1 MPRRKNKTMK
11 GGFWDT
17 ISDMFKK
24 KPAAPIGSTTTTSS
38 YTPSTT
44 SSSVIPSSTTTST
57 TPSMSTTSVVPSST
71 LATSSGGRGRGRG
84 RGRRTRR
91 YGGGYAPNH
100 SLTNLAS
107 KAAPFSGSKTAQP
120 QVWLGGPKMMGG
132 KSRKLRKSKKSKRKY
147 RK

>member
-38 YTPSTT
+38 YTPTTT
-44 SSSVIPSSTTTST
+44 SSSVIPSSTTTSA
-57 TPSMSTTSVVPSST
+57 TPSMTTTSVVPSST
-71 LATSSGGRGRGRG
+71 LATSSGGRGRRT
-84 RGRRTRR
+84 RRRR

>member
-11 GGFWDT
+11 GVMKGGFWDKIT
-17 ISDMFKK
+17 DMFKK
-24 KPAAPIGSTTTTSS
+24 KPTTPIGSTSYTPTNTTIKPTTPTTPITPITPSTTTTS
-38 YTPSTT
+38 TPSTT
-44 SSSVIPSSTTTST
+44 TTST
-57 TPSMSTTSVVPSST
+57 PSTT
-71 LATSSGGRGRGRG
+71 LTSSGGR
-84 RGRRTRR
+84 RTRR
-91 YGGGYAPNH
+91 RYRGGYAPNH

-132 KSRKLRKSKKSKRKY
+132 KGKSRKLRKSKRRY

>member
-24 KPAAPIGSTTTTSS
+24 KPAAPIGSTS
-38 YTPSTT
+38 YTPTNTT
-44 SSSVIPSSTTTST
+44 IKPTTPTTPITPITPITSTTTT
-57 TPSMSTTSVVPSST
+57 TPVVPSSSTT
-71 LATSSGGRGRGRG
+71 LTSSGGR
-84 RGRRTRR
+84 RTRRR

-132 KSRKLRKSKKSKRKY
+132 KGKSRKLRKSKRRY

>member
-11 GGFWDT
+11 GVMKGGFWDKIT
-17 ISDMFKK
+17 DMFKK
-24 KPAAPIGSTTTTSS
+24 KPTTPIGSTS
-38 YTPSTT
+38 YTPTNTT
-44 SSSVIPSSTTTST
+44 IKPITPTTPITPITPITSTTTT
-57 TPSMSTTSVVPSST
+57 TPVVPSSSTT
-71 LATSSGGRGRGRG
+71 LTSSGGR
-84 RGRRTRR
+84 RTRRR

-132 KSRKLRKSKKSKRKY
+132 KGKSRKLRKSKRRY

>member
-38 YTPSTT
+38 YTPSTS

-57 TPSMSTTSVVPSST
+57 TPSMTTTSVVPSST
-71 LATSSGGRGRGRG
+71 LATSSGGRRS
-84 RGRRTRR
+84 RTRR
-91 YGGGYAPNH
+91 YRGGYAPNH